1 MGFVA
6 MSHRRAT
13 SARTRW
19 AAVALAS
26 LCGLS
31 GAAAAQ
37 EVGQLWVSPWAFN
50 GPHTNER
57 AVQQDMESLHAASL
71 PYGPFSFEVTKQTV
85 LGDRTIYQYEF
96 ERVPP
101 VVGEWSHHSLQDP
114 QQPNATLQM
123 VVDQIKQRL
132 DADSTGQGCPAS
144 TVVTVSPSWQ
154 VDSSWDNGQ
163 SLNEN
168 TTYTASYAVG
178 SPGNCTSTNEN
189 GSILRNRSIQC
200 PNITVHAWSAA
211 KQACAGVPGSEMS
224 YASDPPRVCPSEE
237 GCQTT
242 SGAKT
247 EATRDFDLGWV
258 TFQRSYHSGGSAAA
272 SGFGGGWTHSHNIR
286 LTMGADPASGNS
298 TLHYGLIEGN
308 GAHVAYKPV
317 GSAYEA
323 TDGSGDRLLAS
334 GAQWKLYR
342 ADRVL
347 TFDAEGRLLEQ
358 RYDDGTFLSYS
369 YDTLKRLATIAHSSG
384 RALEFAYASG
394 KGAAPVA
401 SISSGGTVLASYGY
415 TSLGQVQTATYPG
428 GAQLGYHYSK
438 SNAPMLLTGVTAEDG
453 RRLSTYTYDAKDRV
467 EFSELQDAGGGL
479 LIDYNVNG
487 TVKATNAADRVN
499 TYALTVAPPSGAPRK
514 VASVNNG
521 VGTLSYTYYPETTD
535 FRRRIDTVTD
545 RNGTVAK
552 HQYAEITDTV
562 SGLLVSAHTVT
573 EAQGTA
579 QARTTEQRTE
589 LATNRVLMTLAGTRE
604 TRITRNAR
612 QQPTAVTVR
621 DTITNA
627 TRTTAYAY
635 CEAPDVAA
643 SNSTCPLLGLLKSVD
658 GPRTDLNDV
667 TTYAYYPSD
676 DASCA
681 SAPATC
687 PHRKGDLWRT
697 TNALG
702 QVTEVLQYDAQGRV
716 LSLQDI
722 NGVVTDYEY
731 HPRGWLTATKVRGPN
746 AASEADD
753 RITRAIYEPT
763 GLVQRL
769 TQPDGSYV
777 NFTYNAAQRLTDVTD
792 NVGNTIHYTLDK
804 AGNRIKEETKDS
816 SAVLRRQLSRLY
828 NSLGEQTQHKD
839 AGNHITGTTYDAD
852 GNPNLVTDPLSRVVD
867 HDYDPLNRI
876 ARTVQD
882 PGGIGA
888 ETTYQYD
895 ALDNVTRVTDPK
907 GLQTNY
913 SYNGFG
919 DVTQLTSPDT
929 GLTQYGYDSAG
940 NLDSR
945 LDANDAQAHTYD
957 YDALNR
963 LTSVSMLAT
972 SGGNDIVYQYDGF
985 NTGCGGEPSFA
996 QGRMTRTTKNFGATM
1011 LYCYDRF
1018 GQVET
1023 KMQIVGGRFFM
1034 VSYTYTAAGAVK
1046 SINYPD
1052 GAVVDY
1058 VRNAQGRITE
1068 LGVTPNGGSRTVLLN
1083 QAGYAPFGPAVGWIY
1098 GNGRTLAR
1106 QHDLD
1111 YRPATIQD
1119 NASGGLSLHYGYD
1132 AAGQLTELKDG
1143 LQSAFLARYDY
1154 DNLGRLT
1161 ILRDGPS
1168 TTPIETYTYDATGNR
1183 TNLLHGIVST
1193 AFTYPSTSHRLS
1205 AVGGVARTYDGVGNT
1220 TAIGGATKQFNYGE
1234 DDRLRGV
1241 QQSGTIVRS
1250 YSYNALGERVLS
1262 TIPAVTGNPDG
1273 SGGSPAVNTYTVY
1286 DESGRWLGDY
1296 DHNGAV
1302 VQQAIWLDDLP
1313 VGLLAGA
1320 GAGQKLHYIEP
1331 DHLGTP
1337 RAVIDRTRDVAIWTW
1352 ALQGEAFG
1360 NSPPN
1365 QDPDLDSTAF
1375 VFDMRFPGQR
1385 YDAASGLNYNY
1396 FRDYDA
1402 GSGRYVQSDPIG
1414 LKGGLSSYA
1423 FASGNPANNIDPFGL
1438 VTVVIITRDW
1448 GIGTH
1453 AAVYASS
1460 GPYKTPF
1467 IYDPAG
1473 NYSGA
1478 IPNRPRGSGDLLEL
1492 EDANLTTYLNWQH
1505 STGSDVYQY
1514 IFNTTPEQEALIG
1527 RRAMKLGGAKGG
1539 YCAEFTSDA
1548 LKGIGPFEKLRQA
1561 DSPGNLAEQLEAI
1574 PGVIIRRWRR

>member
-1 MGFVA
+1 MGFDG
-6 MSHRRAT
+6 MSRRRAA
-13 SARTRW
+13 ARPHRM
-19 AAVALAS
+19 
-26 LCGLS
+26 
-31 GAAAAQ
+31 AAACLALSLMSGSAFAQ
-37 EVGQLWVSPWAFN
+37 EIGQLWVSPWAFN

-85 LGDRTIYQYEF
+85 LNDRTIYQYEF

-101 VVGEWSHHSLQDP
+101 VVGEWSHHSLLDP

-144 TVVTVSPSWQ
+144 TVVTVSPNWQ

-178 SPGNCTSTNEN
+178 SPGSCTSTNEN

-211 KQACAGVPGSEMS
+211 KQACAGVPGSEMV

-247 EATRDFDLGWV
+247 ETTHDFDLGWIA
-258 TFQRSYHSGGSAAA
+258 FQRSYHSGGSAAGG
-272 SGFGGGWTHSHNIR
+272 GFGGGWTHSHNIR
-286 LTMGADPASGNS
+286 LAIGTDPASGNA

-384 RALEFAYASG
+384 RTLEFAYASG
-394 KGAAPVA
+394 KGAAPVT
-401 SISSGGTVLASYGY
+401 SISSGGAVLASYGY
-415 TSLGQVQTATYPG
+415 TSQGQVQTATYPG

-453 RRLSTYTYDAKDRV
+453 RRLSSHTYDAKDRV
-467 EFSELQDAGGGL
+467 EYSELQDAGAGL
-479 LIDYNVNG
+479 LLEYTAGG
-487 TVKATNAADRVN
+487 TAKATNAIGRVN
-499 TYALTVAPPSGAPRK
+499 TYALTATPPSGAPRK
-514 VASVNNG
+514 VASVNNSA
-521 VGTLSYTYYPETTD
+521 GTLSYTYYPESTD

-545 RNGTVAK
+545 RNGTVTK
-552 HQYAEITDTV
+552 HQYAELTDTV
-562 SGLLVSAHTVT
+562 SGLQVRAHTVT

-579 QARTTEQRTE
+579 QARTTEQRSE
-589 LATNRVLMTLAGTRE
+589 LASNRVVMTLAGNRE

-612 QQPTAVTVR
+612 QQPTAVSVR
-621 DTITNA
+621 DTATNA

-635 CEAPDVAA
+635 CEAADVAA

-658 GPRTDLNDV
+658 GPRTDVSDV

-676 DASCA
+676 DTSCS

-687 PHRKGDLWRT
+687 PHRKGDLWKT

-702 QVTEVLQYDAQGRV
+702 QITEVLQYDAQGRV
-716 LSLQDI
+716 LSLIDI
-722 NGVVTDYEY
+722 AGVVTDYEY

-746 AASEADD
+746 NATETDD
-753 RITRAIYEPT
+753 RITTAIYEPT
-763 GLVQRL
+763 GLIQRL
-769 TQPDGSYV
+769 TQPDGNYV
-777 NFTYNAAQRLTDVTD
+777 SFTYNAAQRLTDVTD
-792 NVGNTIHYTLDK
+792 NAGNTIHYTLDE
-804 AGNRIKEETKDS
+804 AGNRTKEETKDS
-816 SAVLRRQLSRLY
+816 GAVLRRTLSRAF
-828 NSLGEQTQHKD
+828 NALGEQTQHKD

-867 HDYDPLNRI
+867 HDYDPLNRVS
-876 ARTVQD
+876 RTVQD
-882 PGGIGA
+882 PGGIAA
-888 ETTYQYD
+888 ETGYLYD

-913 SYNGFG
+913 TYNGFG
-919 DVTQLTSPDT
+919 EVTQLTSPDT

-945 LDANDAQAHTYD
+945 LDANDVQAHTYE

-972 SGGNDIVYQYDGF
+972 SGGNDIVYHYDTF
-985 NTGCGGEPSFA
+985 NTGCGGDPAFA
-996 QGRMTRTTKNFGATM
+996 QGRMTGTNKNFGAAM
-1011 LYCYDRF
+1011 RYCYDRF

-1034 VSYTYTAAGAVK
+1034 VDYTYTAAGDVK
-1046 SINYPD
+1046 SISYPD

-1068 LGVTPNGGSRTVLLN
+1068 VGVTPNGGSRTVLLN
-1083 QAGYAPFGPAVGWIY
+1083 QAGYAPFGPAVGWVY

-1132 AAGQLTELKDG
+1132 AAGQLSELKDG

-1161 ILRDGPS
+1161 ILRDGLS
-1168 TTPIETYTYDATGNR
+1168 SIPIETYTYDATGNR
-1183 TNLLHGIVST
+1183 TSLLHGGIT
-1193 AFTYPSTSHRLS
+1193 TNFAYPGSNHRLS
-1205 AVGGVARTYDGVGNT
+1205 SVGSVARSYDGVGNT
-1220 TAIGGATKQFNYGE
+1220 TAIGGALKQFNYAE
-1234 DDRLRGV
+1234 DDRMNSV
-1241 QQSGTIVRS
+1241 SQNGTMLRS
-1250 YSYNALGERVLS
+1250 YAYNALGERVLS

-1273 SGGSPAVNTYTVY
+1273 SGGTPAVNTYTVY

-1302 VQQAIWLDDLP
+1302 LQQAIWLDDLP

-1320 GAGQKLHYIEP
+1320 GANQKLHYIEP

-1337 RAVIDRTRDVAIWTW
+1337 RAIIDRTRNVAIWTW

-1365 QDPDLDSTAF
+1365 QDPDLDSTNF

-1385 YDAASGLNYNY
+1385 YDAATGLNYNY

-1414 LKGGLSSYA
+1414 LRGGVSQYSYA
-1423 FASGNPANNIDPFGL
+1423 TSSPLIRIDPNGLKDYVACEVKEILDSVKAQMTGALGKATMEAINNHTGWGAFEIGRLDYRMNERASTFVYGGRKMDAAQFGNYVAGYAGWYYGQSRGLALVMWGGVGYDFDEDLRTRGSKAYKPTFDFDLDSREDILAGARRAINEIENGL
-1438 VTVVIITRDW
+1438 VTC
-1448 GIGTH
+1448 GC
-1453 AAVYASS
+1453 
-1460 GPYKTPF
+1460 
-1467 IYDPAG
+1467 
-1473 NYSGA
+1473 
-1478 IPNRPRGSGDLLEL
+1478 
-1492 EDANLTTYLNWQH
+1492 
-1505 STGSDVYQY
+1505 
-1514 IFNTTPEQEALIG
+1514 G
-1527 RRAMKLGGAKGG
+1527 R
-1539 YCAEFTSDA
+1539 
-1548 LKGIGPFEKLRQA
+1548 
-1561 DSPGNLAEQLEAI
+1561 
-1574 PGVIIRRWRR
+1574 